1 MEAFLKKRNSNVKH
15 HNINISASTTNN
27 NRKNPS
33 ETVVASNHGSIT
45 EEEIEKI
52 KKNIKNNL
60 RNWFKSQE
68 GSLKDFKEGID
79 YALTVSSVKS
89 EIKCMACKN
98 TCQIGKTKGAYLIS
112 NYTRHMLKSCPYLIK
127 KSGGFKQ
134 LSLLQSTSNSVST
147 CNSRS
152 NTEMM
157 LTGSPDK
164 NVIADDEV
172 ESHIVKKKTANSSLI
187 NSSTEEVVI
196 ENLQE
201 NADDEEIE
209 NITLTYSSS
218 PNQVF

>member
-1 MEAFLKKRNSNVKH
+1 
-15 HNINISASTTNN
+15 
-27 NRKNPS
+27 
-33 ETVVASNHGSIT
+33 
-45 EEEIEKI
+45 
-52 KKNIKNNL
+52 
-60 RNWFKSQE
+60 
-68 GSLKDFKEGID
+68 
-79 YALTVSSVKS
+79 
-89 EIKCMACKN
+89 MACKK
-98 TCQIGKTKGAYLIS
+98 TCQIGKAKGAYLIS

-157 LTGSPDK
+157 LTRSPDK

-172 ESHIVKKKTANSSLI
+172 ESPIVKKKTANSSLI

-201 NADDEEIE
+201 NADDEEME